1 MTFQELDK
9 ILLDHGFS
17 KIEGVDGSYLKTI
30 DSETHLSIAYT
41 NDEEDC
47 AYAYIDEHSSNN
59 HVYLIQFCA
68 KVAELVYENEE
79 LKVGNT
85 SLPL

>member
-1 MTFQELDK
+1 MTLQELDK

-17 KIEGVDGSYLKTI
+17 KIDRVAGSYLKTI

-41 NDEEDC
+41 NDDEDC
-47 AYAYIDEHSSNN
+47 AYAYIDKHSSNN

-68 KVAELVYENEE
+68 KIADVVYESGE

-85 SLPL
+85 LLPL